1 MRFAKP
7 YFSVIS
13 LISIFISLI
22 FISQLYLR
30 IPLPLQIRGQGAT
43 LINVRKMQN
52 CKNQVIPFL
61 VYSISNRDKL
71 YMSTIF
77 GFL

>member
-1 MRFAKP
+1 MVLISKVFIRENLTVRFAIP
-7 YFSVIS
+7 AISVIFKNS
-13 LISIFISLI
+13 AAVTNTWSGCN
-22 FISQLYLR
+22 
-30 IPLPLQIRGQGAT
+30 PDKCE
-43 LINVRKMQN
+43 KMQN